1 MGVVVQE
8 LATLSPSQYG
18 RILRCPYQVLLE
30 KSVEGRAALAAPGMG
45 AGGAGPLGTIIH
57 GVLEIAHRAGI
68 NDSVA
73 FELAWKRQLKAQ
85 EASLVKRNQQ
95 HLVPLAYRAKN
106 YAVKKLLLRWLVL
119 GMQLEQQAT
128 GQHAVSVPL
137 GPEQR
142 LTDAT
147 GCISGIADL
156 IRQGP
161 GGALEILDYKTGRI
175 FSEAARENAPD
186 IVKEE
191 YALQLRLYAALLH
204 EQIGMW
210 PERLLLV
217 DLAGGEHQVSF
228 THKQCAKLMHDARN
242 LHQKIHA
249 AVSVG
254 RAADLARPSL
264 ALCAAC
270 KVQHLCEPYKETVIA
285 SGGDF

>member
-57 GVLEIAHRAGI
+57 GVLETAHKIGI
-68 NDSVA
+68 NDAAA
-73 FELAWKRQLKAQ
+73 FAAAWQQHLKAQ
-85 EASLVKRNQQ
+85 EAALIKRNQQ
-95 HLVPLAYRAKN
+95 YLVPLAYRAKN
-106 YAVKKLLLRWLVL
+106 YAVRKLLLRWLVL
-119 GMQLEQQAT
+119 GMQPEHQAT
-128 GQHAVSVPL
+128 GQHAAGAPL

-147 GCISGIADL
+147 GRISGIADL

-161 GGALEILDYKTGRI
+161 DGALEILDYKTGRI
-175 FSEAARENAPD
+175 FSEAAEDGASET
-186 IVKEE
+186 VKEE

-204 EQIGMW
+204 EQAGRW
-210 PERLLLV
+210 PVRLLLV

-228 THKQCAKLMHDARN
+228 THEQCSELMQSARN
-242 LHQKIHA
+242 MHQKINA
-249 AVSVG
+249 AVSNGKAV
-254 RAADLARPSL
+254 DLAKPSL
-264 ALCAAC
+264 LVCAAC
-270 KVQHLCEPYKETVIA
+270 RMQPFCEPYSEARLGLLV
-285 SGGDF
+285 

>member
-57 GVLEIAHRAGI
+57 GVLETAHRTGI
-68 NDSVA
+68 NDSAA

-106 YAVKKLLLRWLVL
+106 YAVRKLMLRWLVL
-119 GMQLEQQAT
+119 GIQPEQHT
-128 GQHAVSVPL
+128 IGQHEGRVPL

-142 LTDAT
+142 LTDIT
-147 GCISGIADL
+147 GRISGIADL
-156 IRQGP
+156 IRQGSS
-161 GGALEILDYKTGRI
+161 GALEILDYKTGRI
-175 FSEAARENAPD
+175 FSESGRENAPD
-186 IVKEE
+186 ILKEE
-191 YALQLRLYAALLH
+191 YTLQLRLYAALLH
-204 EQIGMW
+204 EQAGMW

-228 THKQCAKLMHDARN
+228 SHEQCADLIQDARN
-242 LHQKIHA
+242 LYQQVNA

-264 ALCAAC
+264 SLCAAC
-270 KVQHLCEPYKETVIA
+270 RMQHLCEPYKEKV
-285 SGGDF
+285 